1 MTNSKIETDLA
12 EILTSINNKID
23 KYQDENRQEFK
34 SIGNRLNKLE
44 VSQAQL
50 TTQVD
55 NIEKEVKEIKYNQKT
70 LSVDVSSLKGAKS
83 LIVPIIVAVTT
94 SILTLILRTIPNPQI

>member
-1 MTNSKIETDLA
+1 MTNPKIEIDLA

-34 SIGNRLNKLE
+34 SIGVRLNKLE

-50 TTQVD
+50 VTQID
-55 NIEKEVKEIKYNQKT
+55 NIEKEVKEIKDTQKT

-94 SILTLILRTIPNPQI
+94 SILTLILRTIPNP